1 MAFAVD
7 QKGNFKGG
15 EYTVRNSS
23 QGNIDVFVSDFQQ
36 ISGDI
41 EVVEEI
47 NQSSKRGQVK
57 LTLKGDNDSSEVNL
71 KTLSGDEKL
80 STIQGGNSKT
90 IILGGAA
97 GVAENTNI
105 DANGATG
112 EFNMVFKVKAHQ

>member
-1 MAFAVD
+1 M
-7 QKGNFKGG
+7 
-15 EYTVRNSS
+15 
-23 QGNIDVFVSDFQQ
+23 FVSDFQQ